1 MDDRGEI
8 SDYVLGEL
16 DAPERAR
23 FESRLRHSAALRAE
37 VERLQALVGQLEGLP
52 SAAWE
57 HVGSDAAPV
66 GAPVRSLSRRRRRRP
81 GGSLRPAAFAT
92 AGALVAAVVVVAV
105 LASGSSSTP
114 AHTVLLSALSGA
126 PPSSRATATITAAER
141 VQVNVEHLRPTDPS
155 HYYELWLMT
164 DTTHL
169 LPVASFK
176 VNSSGAARL
185 SLALPAPPK
194 RFRYLNISLQR
205 QGAGGSISNVSLLR
219 GPTT

>member
-1 MDDRGEI
+1 MNDRGEI

-23 FESRLRHSAALRAE
+23 FESRLRHSPALRAE

-52 SAAWE
+52 PAAWE

-66 GAPVRSLSRRRRRRP
+66 QAPARALPRWGRRR
-81 GGSLRPAAFAT
+81 GSLRPAAFAI
-92 AGALVAAVVVVAV
+92 AGALVAAVVALAVA
-105 LASGSSSTP
+105 LASGSSSRP

-126 PPSSRATATITAAER
+126 PPSSRATATIGAADR
-141 VQVNVEHLRPTDPS
+141 VQLNVEHLRPTDSS

-176 VNSSGAARL
+176 VNSRGAARL
-185 SLALPAPPK
+185 SLALPASPK

-205 QGAGGSISNVSLLR
+205 KGAGGSISNVSLLR